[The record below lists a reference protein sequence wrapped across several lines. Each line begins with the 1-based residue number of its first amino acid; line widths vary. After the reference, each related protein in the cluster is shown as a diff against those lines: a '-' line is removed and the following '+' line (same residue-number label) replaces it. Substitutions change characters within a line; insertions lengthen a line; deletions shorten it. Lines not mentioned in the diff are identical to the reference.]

1 MNGAFETEL
10 KEALYEEMMEDEDW
24 GKYPKYSFYDF
35 DPELS
40 EVYAYDYADWK
51 IYGFTY
57 SVNGDKVTVDF
68 ASKKR
73 KKLVIADFDEGDKDL
88 SIESL
93 FTAIKNKAVENANAT
108 FMAEKEQFASQI
120 NELNG
125 KYSKLEG
132 DYNTLVSE
140 NNAKI
145 AAEETAAKDSI
156 FEMFEKEL
164 SNDAEFTALKENAN
178 EFSATEIEN
187 KCFMLVGKKKANFS
201 RKTEKFSKVIIP
213 ESVPVIP
220 NPYGDLFD

>member
-1 MNGAFETEL
+1 MAIAFSVKTLPDFALNGAFETEL
-10 KEALYEEMMEDEDW
+10 KKLLYEEMMEDE
-24 GKYPKYSFYDF
+24 GGVKYPKYSFYDF

-73 KKLVIADFDEGDKDL
+73 KKLVIADFDKKGDKDL

-93 FTAIKNKAVENANAT
+93 FTAIRNKAVENANAT

-120 NELNG
+120 NRLNG

-164 SNDAEFTALKENAN
+164 GNDAEFTALKENAN
-178 EFSATEIEN
+178 NFSATEIEN
-187 KCFMLVGKKKANFS
+187 KCFMLVG
-201 RKTEKFSKVIIP
+201 RK
-213 ESVPVIP
+213 ES
-220 NPYGDLFD
+220 